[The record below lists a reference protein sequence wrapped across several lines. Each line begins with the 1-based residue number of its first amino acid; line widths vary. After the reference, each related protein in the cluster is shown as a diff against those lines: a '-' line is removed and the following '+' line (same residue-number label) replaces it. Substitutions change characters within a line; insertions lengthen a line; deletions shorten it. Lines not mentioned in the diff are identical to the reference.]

1 MWREKGGSRNRLLE
15 LFVTK
20 CYDRDE
26 SQATNK
32 LKLEALVK
40 FKQVS
45 REFKKTMQGYSFLTE
60 TEMKEKNWN
69 DAKIQ
74 GAKQYC
80 LKKKLYKECPY
91 EKVKKFLVLVNDDV
105 QKLCSAS
112 FFLMFSNF
120 TCTFFTKF

>member
-112 FFLMFSNF
+112 YVFQFYMYFFSQNF
-120 TCTFFTKF
+120 EG